1 MFIDKHYPDPI
12 KPTTLLTLKPNKKLL
27 LYTSQLLLCII
38 ICISTIQAQEKNDR
52 DVRITIDVKD
62 EPLYKVL
69 TYIENQTSF
78 RFAYNT
84 DLILQQKNVT
94 FRGNS
99 VVISEL
105 LNVIFNGTSI
115 TYDII
120 GNQIVLQKIVSDKIT
135 ISGFTREKKSGELLI
150 GTSIYLPA
158 TRRGVASNNYGF
170 YSLSIQVSDSMEL
183 EISYTG
189 YQTIYVKINGHK
201 DVSLNFNL
209 TRKQDSTSD
218 VLVLKDE
225 RDDNVKKNQVD
236 LIDLSG
242 DIIAVSPTVSG
253 NGDVISSV
261 QLSAG
266 VQAGLDGTAGYFVRG
281 GNADQN
287 QVLLDEATLYNPSHL
302 FNLVSV
308 FNSSAIK
315 KANFL
320 KGGFPACYGDYLS
333 SILDVYMKDGNNQ
346 ESGGDLQIGN
356 IASSLALHG
365 PIASGKS
372 SFLLSGR
379 RSMIDQ
385 MLRPFSSTDYLSNYY
400 FYDVNAKLNFQVSS
414 KDKLLFSY
422 YRGSDHNAYVNNGN
436 DDDEGEI
443 NYKIAF
449 GNQALNFRWN
459 HLFTKKLFSNTQAIY
474 SNYYQRL
481 SAIQGDY
488 FAQLYSGIRDINFKT
503 DLYYYPHISH
513 RIRGGFNYLQQSV
526 FPATVSNKISSTGFI
541 NINKS
546 DIPEKRSNRF
556 AAYVSDDIKITRHF
570 NVYAGIRL
578 PAFFKPDVR
587 YINLEPRVSLLYL
600 LNPTSS
606 IKVAYSRM
614 HQYIHLAQSYN
625 ASFPAEIWIGSSKIV
640 KPQASHEV
648 SGGLYKSFGENM
660 FQASIETYY
669 KLMDNQ
675 ILFKGIT
682 TPTIETEIESQL
694 IFGKAWSYGTEFT
707 IKKTSGD
714 LSGWLSYSLSEAYQQ
729 FDSLNNAGKFSF
741 ANNRKH
747 NFYLSTSYDL
757 STHWTFAA
765 NLFLTSGWSVT
776 LNTSPAPP
784 PSGNQDDNP
793 LFEDENNN
801 SSSVSTEPN
810 NYRLTPYSRLDL
822 GISYKKIRNAKNRKW
837 ESEWKL
843 SVYNVYAHQNTYFAY
858 RSINPVT
865 RQASISQVS
874 FIPIIPSLT
883 FMLKF

>member
-1 MFIDKHYPDPI
+1 MN
-12 KPTTLLTLKPNKKLL
+12 LLTLKRNKKFFILV
-27 LYTSQLLLCII
+27 SQLLLCIL
-38 ICISTIQAQEKNDR
+38 ICISSLQAQEKNDSNA
-52 DVRITIDVKD
+52 RITIDVQD
-62 EPLYKVL
+62 EPLFKVL
-69 TYIENQTSF
+69 SYIETQTHF

-94 FRGNS
+94 FRGGNLKLPD
-99 VVISEL
+99 L
-105 LNVIFNGTSI
+105 LNAIFEGTSI
-115 TYDII
+115 TYTII

-135 ISGFTREKKSGELLI
+135 ISGYTREKNSGESLI

-158 TRRGVASNNYGF
+158 TRRGVASNSYGF
-170 YSLSIQVSDSMEL
+170 YSLSIQESDSLEL
-183 EISYTG
+183 EISYAG
-189 YQTIYVKINGHK
+189 YKTISIKINGRT

-209 TRKQDSTSD
+209 TLKQDSISPA
-218 VLVLKDE
+218 LVLKDK

-236 LIDLSG
+236 LIDLSA

-302 FNLVSV
+302 FSLVSV

-346 ESGGDLQIGN
+346 ESSGDLQIGN

-365 PIASGKS
+365 PITSGKS

-385 MLRPFSSTDYLSNYY
+385 MLCPFSSTDYFSNYY

-449 GNQALNFRWN
+449 GNQAFNFRWN

-481 SAIQGDY
+481 SAIQEDY
-488 FAQLYSGIRDINFKT
+488 FAQLYSGIRDISFKT

-513 RIRGGFNYLQQSV
+513 RVRGGVNYLQQSV

-541 NINKS
+541 NINES
-546 DIPEKRSNRF
+546 NIPEKRSYRF
-556 AAYVSDDIKITRHF
+556 AAYVSDDIKITRQF
-570 NVYAGIRL
+570 NVYVGIRL
-578 PAFFKPDVR
+578 PVFFKPDVR

-606 IKVAYSRM
+606 IKIAYSRM
-614 HQYIHLAQSYN
+614 HQYIHLVQSYN

-640 KPQASHEV
+640 KPQASHQV
-648 SGGLYKSFGENM
+648 SGGLYKSFRENM
-660 FQASIETYY
+660 FQASIEAYY

-675 ILFKGIT
+675 MLFKGIT
-682 TPTIETEIESQL
+682 TPTIETEIENQL
-694 IFGKAWSYGTEFT
+694 IFGKAWSYGTEFI

-714 LSGWLSYSLSEAYQQ
+714 LSGWLSYTLSEAYQQ
-729 FDSLNNAGKFSF
+729 FDSLNNAVKFSF

-757 STHWTFAA
+757 NAHWTISA
-765 NLFLTSGWSVT
+765 NLFLTSGRAIT
-776 LNTSPAPP
+776 LNANPVPTP
-784 PSGNQDDNP
+784 NNNNDNP
-793 LFEDENNN
+793 LFEDDNN
-801 SSSVSTEPN
+801 SSSGTTEPN
-810 NYRLTPYSRLDL
+810 NYRLTSYDRLDV
-822 GISYKKIRNAKNRKW
+822 GVRYRKIKNSKKRKW
-837 ESEWKL
+837 ESEWNL
-843 SVYNVYAHQNTYFAY
+843 AIYNVYAHRNTYFAY

-865 RQASISQVS
+865 GQAFISQVS

-883 FMLKF
+883 YTLKF

>member
-1 MFIDKHYPDPI
+1 MN
-12 KPTTLLTLKPNKKLL
+12 LLTIKPNKELL
-27 LYTSQLLLCII
+27 LFTSQLLLCIVT
-38 ICISTIQAQEKNDR
+38 CISPIQAQEKNDR
-52 DVRITIDVKD
+52 EIRITINVRD

-69 TYIENQTSF
+69 SYIENQTSF

-84 DLILQQKNVT
+84 DLVLQQKNVT
-94 FRGNS
+94 FQGNN
-99 VVISEL
+99 VILSEL
-105 LNVIFNGTSI
+105 LNAIFNGTSI
-115 TYDII
+115 IYNII
-120 GNQIVLQKIVSDKIT
+120 GNQIVLQKNVPDKIT
-135 ISGFTREKKSGELLI
+135 ISGYTRDKKSGELLI

-158 TRRGVASNNYGF
+158 TMRGEASNNYGF
-170 YSLSIQVSDSMEL
+170 YSLSVNKSDSLEL
-183 EISYTG
+183 EISYAG
-189 YQTIYVKINGHK
+189 YKSILVKIDGQK
-201 DVSLNFNL
+201 DVSMNFNL
-209 TRKQDSTSD
+209 TYKQDSTSP
-218 VLVLKDE
+218 VLVLKDK

-236 LIDLSG
+236 LIDLNA
-242 DIIAVSPTVSG
+242 DIIAVTPAVSG

-308 FNSSAIK
+308 FNSPAIK

-320 KGGFPACYGDYLS
+320 KGGFPASYGDYLS
-333 SILDVYMKDGNNQ
+333 SILDVYIKDGNNQ
-346 ESGGDLQIGN
+346 QLQGDLQIGN
-356 IASSLALHG
+356 VTSSLALQG
-365 PIASGKS
+365 PIANGKS
-372 SFLLSGR
+372 SFILSGR

-385 MLRPFSSTDYLSNYY
+385 TLRPFTSTDYFSNYY

-414 KDKLLFSY
+414 KDKLLLSY
-422 YRGSDHNAYVNNGN
+422 YRGSDHNAYINNGN

-449 GNQALNFRWN
+449 GNQAFNFRWN

-474 SNYYQRL
+474 SSYYQRL

-488 FAQLYSGIRDINFKT
+488 FAQMYSGIRDMSFKS
-503 DLYYYPHISH
+503 DLYYYPHINH
-513 RIRGGFNYLQQSV
+513 RVRGGINYLQQSV
-526 FPATVSNKISSTGFI
+526 LPATVSNKISSTGFI
-541 NINKS
+541 NINEKN
-546 DIPEKRSNRF
+546 IPQKRSNRF
-556 AAYVSDDIKITRHF
+556 AAYASDDIKITRHF
-570 NVYAGIRL
+570 NVYLGIRL
-578 PAFFKPDVR
+578 PVFFKPGVQ
-587 YINLEPRVSLLYL
+587 YINPESRASLLYL
-600 LNPTSS
+600 LSPTSS
-606 IKVAYSRM
+606 VKVAYSRM
-614 HQYIHLAQSYN
+614 HQYIHLVQSYN
-625 ASFPAEIWIGSSKIV
+625 ASFPAEIWIASSKIV
-640 KPQASHEV
+640 KPQASHQV
-648 SGGLYKSFGENM
+648 SGGLYKSFGANM
-660 FQASIETYY
+660 FQASIESYY

-675 ILFKGIT
+675 LLFKGIT

-729 FDSLNNAGKFSF
+729 FDSLNNAVKFSF

-765 NLFLTSGWSVT
+765 NLFLTSGRSVT

-874 FIPIIPSLT
+874 FIPIIPSLI